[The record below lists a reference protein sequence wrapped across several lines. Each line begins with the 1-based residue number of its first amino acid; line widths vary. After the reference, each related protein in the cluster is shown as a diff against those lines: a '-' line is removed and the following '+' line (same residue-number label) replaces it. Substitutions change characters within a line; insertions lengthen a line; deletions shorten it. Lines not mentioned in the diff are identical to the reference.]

1 MHSHTSLSSKY
12 ELKNPKCK
20 FEDFGE
26 HFCTS
31 MSKFNLPCLLSV
43 SLWQKKCFLEIF
55 QIDFS
60 LYLWYFKKDLF
71 QTSNRLKER
80 RNLKTST
87 NYKLSFQPTT
97 DHEKYFPIYFYIF
110 SNTFCHLHGNQCLE
124 KGDLVFTIPLDRS
137 HSIRVVQMR
146 KDILSYNFVN
156 FEIPIRFLYPTIME
170 MILQSQNWH
179 DYFSS
184 VINS

>member
-1 MHSHTSLSSKY
+1 MQNIFVKWFT
-12 ELKNPKCK
+12 KNLQTFCENFAKKVATILQNFCNGTFCK
-20 FEDFGE
+20 M
-26 HFCTS
+26 FCTLDHVKS
-31 MSKFNLPCLLSV
+31 PF
-43 SLWQKKCFLEIF
+43 EIF

-71 QTSNRLKER
+71 QTSNRLKKR

-110 SNTFCHLHGNQCLE
+110 SNTFCHLHGNQCLDR
-124 KGDLVFTIPLDRS
+124 GDLVFTIPLDRP
-137 HSIRVVQMR
+137 HIIRVVQMR

-156 FEIPIRFLYPTIME
+156 FEIPIRFLYPTTME
-170 MILQSQNWH
+170 MILQSQN
-179 DYFSS
+179 
-184 VINS
+184 

>member
-1 MHSHTSLSSKY
+1 MNIFAPL
-12 ELKNPKCK
+12 CQ
-20 FEDFGE
+20 
-26 HFCTS
+26 
-31 MSKFNLPCLLSV
+31 NLIYPAFFKVYLYDR
-43 SLWQKKCFLEIF
+43 KKCFLEIF

-60 LYLWYFKKDLF
+60 LYIYISMYLKKDLF
-71 QTSNRLKER
+71 QTSNRLKKR

-156 FEIPIRFLYPTIME
+156 FEIPIRLLYPTME
-170 MILQSQNWH
+170 MILQSQN
-179 DYFSS
+179 
-184 VINS
+184 